1 MTNGPSVSASIA
13 VVSQIP
19 TEDKNTFNVSAC
31 LSKHRGWTPIS
42 QPKKNYKSQQAI
54 CQSQQALDL
63 DIQIRLS
70 VAASTAFVM
79 TDKTSGGKNNLK
91 INEMLNRMID
101 ILKDKHATWV
111 YLELPQIN
119 VEALRKRI
127 IAILKDK
134 HGGAN
139 MGLDIPD
146 DEIEA
151 LADVLL
157 PGVIKFFSSDEWRAE
172 LDAWRKEQE
181 LLAQNKIK
189 ATENKVS

>member
-1 MTNGPSVSASIA
+1 MKV
-13 VVSQIP
+13 
-19 TEDKNTFNVSAC
+19 K
-31 LSKHRGWTPIS
+31 
-42 QPKKNYKSQQAI
+42 
-54 CQSQQALDL
+54 
-63 DIQIRLS
+63 
-70 VAASTAFVM
+70 
-79 TDKTSGGKNNLK
+79 
-91 INEMLNRMID
+91 EMLNRMID
-101 ILKDKHATWV
+101 ILKDKHTMWV

-127 IAILKDK
+127 VAILKDK

-172 LDAWRKEQE
+172 LDAWKKEQE
-181 LLAQNKIK
+181 TLTLATNERK
-189 ATENKVS
+189 AKNEKQR

>member
-1 MTNGPSVSASIA
+1 MNI
-13 VVSQIP
+13 
-19 TEDKNTFNVSAC
+19 K
-31 LSKHRGWTPIS
+31 
-42 QPKKNYKSQQAI
+42 
-54 CQSQQALDL
+54 
-63 DIQIRLS
+63 
-70 VAASTAFVM
+70 
-79 TDKTSGGKNNLK
+79 
-91 INEMLNRMID
+91 EMLNRMID
-101 ILKDKHATWV
+101 ILKDKHTMWV

-189 ATENKVS
+189 STENKVS